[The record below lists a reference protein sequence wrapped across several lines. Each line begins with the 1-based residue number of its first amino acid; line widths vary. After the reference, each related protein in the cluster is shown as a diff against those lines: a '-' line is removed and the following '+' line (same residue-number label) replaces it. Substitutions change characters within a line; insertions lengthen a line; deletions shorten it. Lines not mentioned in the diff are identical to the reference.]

1 MQEPVT
7 IQLGTSYKYKK
18 RGAKRQLVDTPDTF
32 QYVPLIENLE
42 WMLQNR
48 DLYDEVILCT
58 PCWWF

>member
-32 QYVPLIENLE
+32 QYIPKSGMDAPKQGSIQRGNTLLVVL
-42 WMLQNR
+42 R
-48 DLYDEVILCT
+48 S
-58 PCWWF
+58 